1 MKDPNN
7 TRNTA
12 PRRGSPLWI
21 YFVVVILLGVAAGA
35 AAFSG
40 LTGDDLDALASTP
53 VFWILGCFIIFGEL
67 RPIITPGSTE
77 NNGATTSTTFSFA
90 ALLYAGLP
98 IAAALQAVAV
108 ITCGIFRGR
117 TPHRIAFNVAQYTLS
132 LAAAQLVLAL
142 FGNLA
147 TPTNLWVPD
156 GADLLAIAL
165 AGTVYF
171 ICNDTLVGSA
181 VALHERVSLIK
192 ALRWDLG
199 YQVLVHLALLGL
211 APLMVVAMDRSAAF
225 VPLIVLPFIAVYLNA
240 SVSVRRE
247 HQALHDGLTGLPNRK
262 LLIVRTEE
270 ALAEARGAEKRD
282 TEKRGTKKGAAGKL
296 AARPGFGPRLRKPA
310 DPQHRAGLFLLDLDR
325 FKEVNDTL
333 GHPTG
338 DRLLQLVAHRLT
350 HSVRPGDLVARL
362 GGDEFAVLLPSV
374 RDEAAAREVAVR
386 LRAALSE
393 PVRLDGMSFDLE
405 GSVGIALFPDHAPD
419 FELLLQRADV
429 AMYNAKEARSGV
441 EIYSPRK
448 DRNSPARLSM
458 LGDLRRAIDRSEL
471 ELFYQPKV
479 SLRDGHLVGM
489 EALLRWR
496 HPDKG
501 ILEPE
506 AFLSVAEQTYL
517 MRSITHHVVTA
528 ALAQAAAWWREDL
541 TVQVAVNASG
551 RDLFD
556 TGLTET
562 IEEGLLARGLPA
574 AALQLEITERILM
587 NEPAYASDTVGS
599 LAELGIPLSLDDF
612 GTGYSSLVRLN
623 RLPVEEVKI
632 DSSFVGRLAE
642 STEDAVIV
650 RSIVDLVRTLGLRSV
665 AEGVE
670 DPATARML
678 REMGCDAA
686 QGWHFGRP
694 MDAETA
700 TDWLRRHMQRAPEP
714 AA

>member
-7 TRNTA
+7 TRNTM

-21 YFVVVILLGVAAGA
+21 YFVVVVLLGVAACAVALAGLSGA
-35 AAFSG
+35 EV
-40 LTGDDLDALASTP
+40 DALVGNP
-53 VFWILGCFIIFGEL
+53 VFWILACFIVFGEL

-77 NNGATTSTTFSFA
+77 NNGATTSTTFAFA

-98 IAAALQAVAV
+98 IAAVLQAVAAA
-108 ITCGIFRGR
+108 TCGILRGR
-117 TPHRIAFNVAQYTLS
+117 SPHRIAFNVAQYTLS
-132 LAAAQLVLAL
+132 LGAAQLVLQL
-142 FGNLA
+142 FGVHA
-147 TPTNLWVPD
+147 DPIALWVPT
-156 GADLLAIAL
+156 GADLPAIAV

-171 ICNDTLVGSA
+171 VCNDLLVGTA
-181 VALHERVSLIK
+181 VALHERVSVLK
-192 ALRWDLG
+192 AIRWDLG

-211 APLMVVAMDRSAAF
+211 APLMVVAMHRSAAF

-247 HQALHDGLTGLPNRK
+247 HQALHDALTGLPNRK

-270 ALAEARGAEKRD
+270 ALAEARGAGE
-282 TEKRGTKKGAAGKL
+282 GT
-296 AARPGFGPRLRKPA
+296 ARPALFPWPARTRPPGRKGTGEPVR
-310 DPQHRAGLFLLDLDR
+310 RAGLFLLDLDR

-333 GHPTG
+333 GHLTG

-362 GGDEFAVLLPSV
+362 GGDEFAVLLPTI
-374 RDEAAAREVAVR
+374 RDAAAAREVAAR

-429 AMYNAKEARSGV
+429 AMYEAKGSRSGV
-441 EIYSPRK
+441 EVYSPSK
-448 DRNSPARLSM
+448 DRNSPARLTM
-458 LGDLRRAIDRSEL
+458 LGDLRRAVDRGEL
-471 ELFYQPKV
+471 ELFYQPKTA
-479 SLRDGHLVGM
+479 LHDGQLVGM
-489 EALLRWR
+489 EALVRWR

-501 ILEPE
+501 LLVPE
-506 AFLSVAEQTYL
+506 HFLPIAEQTYL
-517 MRSITHHVVTA
+517 MRSITHYVVEA
-528 ALAQAAAWWREDL
+528 ALTQAAAWWREDL

-551 RDLFD
+551 RDLLD
-556 TGLTET
+556 TGLTEA
-562 IEEGLLARGLPA
+562 IEEGLLERGLPA

-587 NEPAYASDTVGS
+587 NEPAYASDTVS
-599 LAELGIPLSLDDF
+599 ALAALGIPLSLDDF
-612 GTGYSSLVRLN
+612 GTGYSSLVRLK
-623 RLPVEEVKI
+623 RMPVEEIKI
-632 DSSFVGRLAE
+632 DSSFIRRIAE
-642 STEDAVIV
+642 SSDDAVIV
-650 RSIVDLVRTLGLRSV
+650 RSIVDLARTLGLRSV

-670 DPATARML
+670 DARTAVLL

-694 MDAETA
+694 MDAAAA
-700 TDWLRRHMQRAPEP
+700 TDWLRSRVERAPEP

>member
-7 TRNTA
+7 TRNTV

-21 YFVVVILLGVAAGA
+21 YFAVVIAAGA
-35 AAFSG
+35 AVFAAALAGMSG
-40 LTGDDLDALASTP
+40 AQADALVRNPA
-53 VFWILGCFIIFGEL
+53 FWILAAFIVFGEL
-67 RPIITPGSTE
+67 RPIITPGSTG

-98 IAAALQAVAV
+98 IAAVLQSAAVVA
-108 ITCGIFRGR
+108 CGVLRGR
-117 TPHRIAFNVAQYTLS
+117 TPHRIAFNAAQYTLS
-132 LAAAQLVLAL
+132 LAAAYGTLTL
-142 FGNLA
+142 FGVHPS
-147 TPTNLWVPD
+147 PTDPWLPH
-156 GADLLAIAL
+156 GGDLPAIAA
-165 AGTVYF
+165 AGAVYF
-171 ICNDTLVGSA
+171 ICNDGLVGAA
-181 VALHERVSLIK
+181 VALHERVSLLK
-192 ALRWDLG
+192 ALHQDLG
-199 YQVLVHLALLGL
+199 YQVLVHLALLAL
-211 APLMVVAMDRSAAF
+211 APLVVVAMDRSAAF
-225 VPLIVLPFIAVYLNA
+225 VPLILLPFIAVYLNA
-240 SVSVRRE
+240 SASVRRE

-262 LLIVRTEE
+262 MLTVRTEE
-270 ALAEARGAEKRD
+270 SLREARAAASRAASRRAA
-282 TEKRGTKKGAAGKL
+282 RGKGAGQEV
-296 AARPGFGPRLRKPA
+296 RV
-310 DPQHRAGLFLLDLDR
+310 GLFLLDLDR

-333 GHPTG
+333 GHATG

-362 GGDEFAVLLPSV
+362 GGDEFAVLLPTI
-374 RDEAAAREVAVR
+374 RDTAAAREVAAR

-429 AMYNAKEARSGV
+429 AMYHAKEGRSGV
-441 EIYSPRK
+441 EVYSPDK

-458 LGDLRRAIDRSEL
+458 LGDLRRAIDRGEL

-479 SLRDGHLVGM
+479 SLHDGQLVGM
-489 EALLRWR
+489 EALVRWR

-501 ILEPE
+501 VLEPE
-506 AFLSVAEQTYL
+506 HFLPIAEQTYL
-517 MRSITHHVVTA
+517 MRSITHYVVDA
-528 ALAQAAAWWREDL
+528 ALAQAAAWWRDDL

-562 IEEGLLARGLPA
+562 IESGLLARGLPT

-587 NEPAYASDTVGS
+587 NEPAYASDTVGA

-612 GTGYSSLVRLN
+612 GTGYSSLVRLK
-623 RLPVEEVKI
+623 RLPVEEIKI
-632 DSSFVGRLAE
+632 DASFVRRLAR
-642 STEDAVIV
+642 SPDDAVIV
-650 RSIVDLVRTLGLRSV
+650 RSTVDLVRTLGLRSV

-670 DPATARML
+670 DPQTASML

-686 QGWHFGRP
+686 QGWYFGRP
-694 MDAETA
+694 MDAATA
-700 TDWLRRHMQRAPEP
+700 TDWLRRRMQRAPEP

>member
-7 TRNTA
+7 TRNMA

-21 YFVVVILLGVAAGA
+21 YFVVVILLGVAVCA
-35 AAFSG
+35 AAFAG
-40 LTGDDLDALASTP
+40 LSRADLDALAGNP
-53 VFWILGCFIIFGEL
+53 VFWILGCFIVFGEL

-77 NNGATTSTTFSFA
+77 TNGATTSTTFAFA

-98 IAAALQAVAV
+98 VAAALQAIAV
-108 ITCGIFRGR
+108 VTCGVFRGR
-117 TPHRIAFNVAQYTLS
+117 TPHRIAFNAAQYTLS
-132 LAAAQLVLAL
+132 LGAAQLVLAL
-142 FGNLA
+142 AGDLA
-147 TPTNLWVPD
+147 TPSSTWVPD
-156 GADLLAIAL
+156 GADLPAIAL

-171 ICNDTLVGSA
+171 LCNDTLVGSA

-192 ALRWDLG
+192 ALRWDLA
-199 YQVLVHLALLGL
+199 YQILVHLALLGL
-211 APLMVVAMDRSAAF
+211 APLMVIAMDRSAVF
-225 VPLIVLPFIAVYLNA
+225 VPLILLPFIAVYLNA
-240 SVSVRRE
+240 SVAVRRE
-247 HQALHDGLTGLPNRK
+247 HQALHDALTGLPNRK

-270 ALAEARGAEKRD
+270 ALAEARGAEKRS
-282 TEKRGTKKGAAGKL
+282 AAG
-296 AARPGFGPRLRKPA
+296 RRGPSALKPPRRRA
-310 DPQHRAGLFLLDLDR
+310 PAEERDQRAGLFLLDLDR

-374 RDEAAAREVAVR
+374 RDEAAAREVAAR
-386 LRAALSE
+386 LRAALGE

-405 GSVGIALFPDHAPD
+405 ASVGIALFPDHAPD

-429 AMYNAKEARSGV
+429 AMYNAKEGRTGV
-441 EIYSPRK
+441 EVYSPAN
-448 DRNSPARLSM
+448 DRNSPERLTM

-479 SLRDGHLVGM
+479 SLRDGQLVGM

-501 ILEPE
+501 LLEPE
-506 AFLSVAEQTYL
+506 AFLSIAEQTYL
-517 MRSITHHVVTA
+517 MRSITHHVVEA
-528 ALAQAAAWWREDL
+528 ALAQTAAWWREDL
-541 TVQVAVNASG
+541 AVQVAVNASG
-551 RDLFD
+551 RDLLD

-587 NEPAYASDTVGS
+587 NEPAYASDTVAK

-612 GTGYSSLVRLN
+612 GTGYSSLVRLK
-623 RLPVEEVKI
+623 RLPVEEIKI
-632 DSSFVGRLAE
+632 DSSFVGRLAA
-642 STEDAVIV
+642 STDDAVIV

-670 DPATARML
+670 DPQTAGLL

-694 MDAETA
+694 MDADTA
-700 TDWLRRHMQRAPEP
+700 TDWLRRNVQRAPEP

>member
-21 YFVVVILLGVAAGA
+21 YFVVVILLGVAAGV

-40 LTGDDLDALASTP
+40 LTRADLDALAGTP

-108 ITCGIFRGR
+108 ITCGIFRAR
-117 TPHRIAFNVAQYTLS
+117 SPHRIAFNVAQYTLS

-142 FGNLA
+142 SGDLA
-147 TPTNLWVPD
+147 TPSQLWVPH
-156 GADLLAIAL
+156 GSDLPAIAL

-171 ICNDTLVGSA
+171 VCNDTLVGAA
-181 VALHERVSLIK
+181 VALHARVSLVK
-192 ALRWDLG
+192 SLRWDLA

-211 APLMVVAMDRSAAF
+211 APLMVIAMDRSAVF

-270 ALAEARGAEKRD
+270 ALAEARGADR
-282 TEKRGTKKGAAGKL
+282 RLPRAAGL
-296 AARPGFGPRLRKPA
+296 GARRRKAA
-310 DPQHRAGLFLLDLDR
+310 DPPDHRAGLFLLDLDR

-362 GGDEFAVLLPSV
+362 GGDEFAVLLPTV
-374 RDEAAAREVAVR
+374 RDEAAAREVAAR

-405 GSVGIALFPDHAPD
+405 ASVGIALFPDHAPD

-429 AMYNAKEARSGV
+429 AMYNAKEARTGV
-441 EIYSPRK
+441 ETYSPGK

-458 LGDLRRAIDRSEL
+458 LGDLRRALDRSEL
-471 ELFYQPKV
+471 ELFYQPKIA
-479 SLRDGHLVGM
+479 LRDGHLVGM

-501 ILEPE
+501 LLEPE

-517 MRSITHHVVTA
+517 MRSITHYVVQA
-528 ALAQAAAWWREDL
+528 ALAQTAAWWRADMP
-541 TVQVAVNASG
+541 VQVAVNASG
-551 RDLFD
+551 RDLLD
-556 TGLTET
+556 TGLTEV

-587 NEPAYASDTVGS
+587 NEPAYASDTVS
-599 LAELGIPLSLDDF
+599 ALAELGIPLSLDDF
-612 GTGYSSLVRLN
+612 GTGYSSLVRLK
-623 RLPVEEVKI
+623 RLPVEEIKI
-632 DSSFVGRLAE
+632 DSSFVQRLAD
-642 STEDAVIV
+642 SPDDAVIV

-670 DPATARML
+670 DPETAERL

-686 QGWHFGRP
+686 QGWHFCRP
-694 MDAETA
+694 MDAAAA
-700 TDWLRRHMQRAPEP
+700 TEWLYSFAVPSVKAPGG
-714 AA
+714 A